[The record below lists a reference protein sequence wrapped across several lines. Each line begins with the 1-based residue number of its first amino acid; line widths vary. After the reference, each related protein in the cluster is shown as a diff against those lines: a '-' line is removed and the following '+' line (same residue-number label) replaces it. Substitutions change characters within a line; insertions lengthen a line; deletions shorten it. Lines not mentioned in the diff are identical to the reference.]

1 MDYDQALEV
10 VEELTRFGINLG
22 LTRITAMLDLLDN
35 PQDKLQV
42 VHIGGTNG
50 KGSTAAMLAAVLREA
65 GYRVGTYTSPHLVSY
80 TERYVINGKKISP
93 EDFADLVEELIAV
106 FAEVKRKSGEA
117 PTQFEV
123 LTALAF
129 LYFYRQ
135 KVDILLLEVGLGG
148 DIDSTNVVK
157 KPLLSVITNVSM
169 EHEDYL
175 GSTLE
180 EIAAKKSGIIKKE
193 CPVVTA
199 SAEERVLGV
208 LRERARKLK
217 APLYEVSREVSWRA
231 IAETDRGQ
239 VFSAS
244 TQKCGYGELS
254 LSLWGEHQ
262 IVNAATA
269 ILSLEILTEK
279 GFWVSREQIR
289 KGLVE
294 VVWPG
299 RLELISID
307 PVVIIDGAHNPAGM
321 AMLAKWLKRRRKGVG
336 KVILVIGMLADKD
349 RSKAASSLDPLV
361 DSVYITKPLSPRAG
375 EWRELAGFFS
385 GEKDKVKVVE
395 ELSFALKDAC
405 QEAESGDMVLVTGSL
420 YLIGEARSFLLSTL
434 QR

>member
-1 MDYDQALEV
+1 MDYDKALEV

-22 LTRITAMLDLLDN
+22 LERITAMLDLLDN

-50 KGSTAAMLAAVLREA
+50 KGSTAAMLAAVLQKA

-93 EDFADLVEELIAV
+93 EDFAALVKELIAV

-157 KPLLSVITNVSM
+157 KPLLSVVTNVSM

-180 EIAAKKSGIIKKE
+180 EIAEKKSGIIKE
-193 CPVVTA
+193 RCPVVTA
-199 SAEERVLGV
+199 STEEKVLSV
-208 LRERARKLK
+208 LRARARELK
-217 APLYEVSREVSWRA
+217 ASLYEVSKEVCWRA
-231 IAETDRGQ
+231 ISETDRGQ
-239 VFSAS
+239 VFSAT
-244 TQKCGYGELS
+244 TQRCDYGEIS
-254 LSLWGEHQ
+254 LSLWGDHQ
-262 IVNAATA
+262 IINAATA

-279 GFWVSREQIR
+279 GFRVSREQIK
-289 KGLVE
+289 KGLAK

-299 RLELISID
+299 RLELISTA

-321 AMLAKWLKRRRKGVG
+321 EMLAQWLEKRKKGVR

-349 RSKAASSLDPLV
+349 RSKAAALLDPLV

-385 GEKDKVKVVE
+385 GEKDKVKVAE
-395 ELSFALKDAC
+395 ELSLALKGAC
-405 QEAESGDMVLVTGSL
+405 QEAEPGDMVLVTGSL
-420 YLIGEARSFLLSTL
+420 YLIGEARSFLLNT
-434 QR
+434 QKG